1 MKRRRIIIEVAALAF
16 ALAGAPASAQPMT
29 LDEVIG
35 EARMQSV
42 PALQARAAFVSD
54 YWAWRS
60 YQASRLPSLSLYGT
74 LGSFDR
80 SLRLLQDPQS
90 GELLYTS
97 NYNMENSIGLRARQN
112 ITFTGGTLQLYTDLT
127 RIDQFRSGG
136 TTWYAQPVTLSY
148 SQPLFAY
155 NRFKWDKLI
164 SPKQYENRIK
174 D

>member
-1 MKRRRIIIEVAALAF
+1 
-16 ALAGAPASAQPMT
+16 MT
-29 LDEVIG
+29 LEEVIG
-35 EARMQSV
+35 EARTQSV
-42 PALQARAAFVSD
+42 QALQARAAFVSD

-112 ITFTGGTLQLYTDLT
+112 ITFTGDPYSGIIISLGIHSLDNKQLEGVIMLMGDPQAQYSPDGNRVTYTQSQKSFTIRLQ
-127 RIDQFRSGG
+127 R
-136 TTWYAQPVTLSY
+136 
-148 SQPLFAY
+148 
-155 NRFKWDKLI
+155 K
-164 SPKQYENRIK
+164 
-174 D
+174 